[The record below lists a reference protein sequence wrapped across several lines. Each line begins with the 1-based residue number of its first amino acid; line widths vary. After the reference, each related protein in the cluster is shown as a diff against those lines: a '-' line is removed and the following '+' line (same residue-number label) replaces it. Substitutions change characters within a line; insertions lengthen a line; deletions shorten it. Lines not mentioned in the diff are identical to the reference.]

1 MLAKREVSEP
11 IWNYN
16 RPENL
21 SRGHCSASC
30 LRLARA
36 HRWAVSSPTFCH
48 ELVATVRFI
57 LNLRHDLAP
66 RTSKWPIASLRDRS
80 KRAFDRLV
88 GKRRPSADDVP
99 HLRGTRSLDVH
110 QSQRLAVE
118 RVLDQVVGAARDL
131 NTAAAA
137 MRLHAARQ
145 VDRLAPQI
153 IDEFLA
159 TNDTGDH
166 GTRIDSDA
174 ERELTA
180 TEPALCNGGL
190 HIKREVDE
198 GDGMVKPRARHAGG
212 DHVAIANSLYLFQV
226 VLLD

>member
-1 MLAKREVSEP
+1 MCLEMCRAGKGHSLHSRLLPTRSFVRCAPNSDHSIAGVAKEAM
-11 IWNYN
+11 
-16 RPENL
+16 
-21 SRGHCSASC
+21 G
-30 LRLARA
+30 
-36 HRWAVSSPTFCH
+36 
-48 ELVATVRFI
+48 
-57 LNLRHDLAP
+57 
-66 RTSKWPIASLRDRS
+66 PIASLRHRS
-80 KRAFDRLV
+80 KRPFDRLV

-99 HLRGTRSLDVH
+99 HLRGARSLDVH
-110 QSQRLAVE
+110 QSKRLAVE